1 MHTNLTPT
9 LPLQETNLEAVSVA
23 DIKGNLPLHYA
34 AGYCDTKSSSP
45 ECYSKYVIDE
55 LLYAYPE
62 GSSVP
67 NADGNLP
74 IVLAIESG
82 KKWIGGGM

>member
-1 MHTNLTPT
+1 M
-9 LPLQETNLEAVSVA
+9 A

-34 AGYCDTKSSSP
+34 AGYCNIKGKSGSSP
-45 ECYSKYVIDE
+45 ESYSKYVIDE

-62 GSSVP
+62 GAAVP